1 MKYIIRSVKYFFY
14 LAIMLVVFIVV
25 LSLLGLV
32 GSTPEEIFR
41 EGTRSLWQ
49 IAGFCAV
56 FAAIYPSLAYGRRRA
71 MVPGSYDEL
80 RCEVVEIMHSR
91 GYILESEGDE
101 TMCFRQK
108 SPVVRLFQMFE
119 DRITLT
125 KTLSGFE
132 LEGQNKALVRVIGA
146 LEAIGRR

>member
-14 LAIMLVVFIVV
+14 LAVMLVLFIFV
-25 LSLLGLV
+25 LSMLGLV
-32 GSTPEEIFR
+32 GNSPEEIFR
-41 EGTRSLWQ
+41 DGTRSLWQ
-49 IAGFCAV
+49 IAAICAG

-71 MVPGSYDEL
+71 VVPGSYEEL
-80 RCEVVEIMHSR
+80 REEVVEAMHSR
-91 GYILESEGDE
+91 GYILESEDGE
-101 TMCFRQK
+101 VMCFRQK
-108 SPVVRLFQMFE
+108 SPVVRLFQVFE

-146 LEAIGRR
+146 LEALDRR